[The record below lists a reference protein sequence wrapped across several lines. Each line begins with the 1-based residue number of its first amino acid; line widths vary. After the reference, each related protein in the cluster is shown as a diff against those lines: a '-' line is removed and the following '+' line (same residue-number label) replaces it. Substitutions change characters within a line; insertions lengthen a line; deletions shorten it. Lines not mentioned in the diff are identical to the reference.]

1 MPDFDPSK
9 ESRPSEPP
17 SGAPGPGRPGCPSG
31 WFWQMRRQ
39 RGGGPRGRRIFLAVF
54 LIAAGTLLFLGNLG
68 LLPIH
73 SLWDLVP
80 FGMIVLGLIRLLD
93 SPRSSG
99 RLYGGLLIIFGSLFL
114 LVNLGIL
121 HVRARD
127 GSWPLSILFI
137 VFGIG
142 LLIKVLESGQENH
155 PFRRWGHTG
164 AGEKMN
170 VLEDVAVF
178 ASVKRKLDT
187 LDFRGGEVRTFFGEV
202 KIDLRKAGIASP
214 QEPVLVDATAVFGAI
229 KIRVPDAWRVN
240 VNGAGV
246 LGAYEDKT
254 IPPNQT
260 AGAPQLIITGLSMF
274 GSVEIE
280 N

>member
-9 ESRPSEPP
+9 EFRGFKPTP
-17 SGAPGPGRPGCPSG
+17 GAPGYPPEWRG
-31 WFWQMRRQ
+31 QMQRRH
-39 RGGGPRGRRIFLAVF
+39 GGPRGPRIFFALL
-54 LIAAGTLLFLGNLG
+54 LIAAGTLLFLGSLG

-73 SLWDLVP
+73 SFWDLVP
-80 FGMIVLGLIRLLD
+80 IGMIVLGFVRLLQCA
-93 SPRSSG
+93 RLSG
-99 RLYGGLLIIFGSLFL
+99 RLFGVLLIVFGCLFL

-142 LLIKVLESGQENH
+142 LLLKVLESGQEHH
-155 PFRRWGHTG
+155 PSWRWPHPGG
-164 AGEKMN
+164 GDKVNA
-170 VLEDVAVF
+170 LDDVAVF
-178 ASVKRKLDT
+178 AAVKRKLDT

-202 KIDLRKAGIASP
+202 KIDLRRTGIAST
-214 QEPVLVDATAVFGAI
+214 QESVTVDATALFGAI

-240 VNGAGV
+240 VNGVGV

-260 AGAPQLIITGLSMF
+260 AGAPLLIITGLAMF